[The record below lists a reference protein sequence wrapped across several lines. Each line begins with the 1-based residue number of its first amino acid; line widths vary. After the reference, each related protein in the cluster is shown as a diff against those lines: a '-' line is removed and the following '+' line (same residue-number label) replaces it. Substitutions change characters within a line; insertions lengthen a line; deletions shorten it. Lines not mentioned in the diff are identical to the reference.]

1 LFTPQYSWNTAKV
14 DVMHKS
20 INHSCFPT
28 VLCLAELLL
37 FLFCHSTFQILVWIQ
52 HFQFFFLWKE
62 SLNNDGHQFHQY
74 QQNNELTE
82 YKKIPQHMTL
92 EIQVLAWDRHK
103 NVTGLNYL
111 MGPQQTSITYIWD
124 IKSYYKNLQCRLIKS
139 PMTNLGLKYNP
150 KQIFTWI
157 I

>member
-1 LFTPQYSWNTAKV
+1 MSFLGTGTTILWGKIVEWNPNLHFLIFRAFELSPLSESWRKHEFKYDFEQTIVFKQWWFQLT
-14 DVMHKS
+14 
-20 INHSCFPT
+20 IP
-28 VLCLAELLL
+28 LI
-37 FLFCHSTFQILVWIQ
+37 STKRKITS
-52 HFQFFFLWKE
+52 H
-62 SLNNDGHQFHQY
+62 LNSMNI
-74 QQNNELTE
+74 
-82 YKKIPQHMTL
+82 KKRPWHMTF
-92 EIQVLAWDRHK
+92 EIQVLAWDRHTI
-103 NVTGLNYL
+103 VTGLNYL